1 MPSPR
6 SRSARDAGAAA
17 VEYGLLLAMV
27 AAVVLTA
34 VAAIGDG
41 VEESFERTCRA
52 LAGGPA
58 HVVSPPGRGVGIPS
72 APGLARR
79 RC

>member
-1 MPSPR
+1 
-6 SRSARDAGAAA
+6 
-17 VEYGLLLAMV
+17 VEYGLLLALV
-27 AAVVLTA
+27 AAMVLTG
-34 VAAIGDG
+34 VAALGDG

-52 LAGGPA
+52 LGGGPA
-58 HVVSPPGRGVGIPS
+58 HAGSPPGRGVGIPS